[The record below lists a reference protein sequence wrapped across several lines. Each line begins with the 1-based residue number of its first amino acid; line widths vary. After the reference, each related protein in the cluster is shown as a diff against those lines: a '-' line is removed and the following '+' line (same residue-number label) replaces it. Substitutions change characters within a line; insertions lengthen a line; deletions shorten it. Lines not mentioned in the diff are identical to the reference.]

1 MPSSHFDWSEG
12 FLKYFFNKDC
22 FFLLE
27 IFLKHHSLLEFFRSH
42 WLLHLHLLFWL
53 YLNVG
58 VSRLSSPITYPLF
71 NFMHWWFCL
80 LIEPYNFKHHGYVNY
95 TGFTPELQ
103 THTYNYILNMSIWVL
118 MSISCLILAKLNAYF
133 PPCLLVDMSLF
144 QWLKTSILS
153 FAQFLDTSIIILIL
167 IIHLIH
173 LHFHPPDL
181 NSELTGLI
189 QWPPNL
195 FPCFLSYPLYSYFPK
210 SNQSDSF
217 KREIKSLLSPPTFQS
232 FAMSL
237 KAENKVLTL
246 TFKALHE
253 LTTLPSGF
261 IPYFSHPP
269 SWTLLQPHSSII
281 AIQKYQPH
289 SQLGA
294 FAPWTLTV
302 FSPDTHVAIS
312 HYYWSVIFSMRHS
325 PSPQSKM
332 QFPPLHSLSFP
343 CHSPWHFPQSDM
355 QYGILFLIL
364 NACFLLL

>member
-1 MPSSHFDWSEG
+1 MPSSYFDWSEG
-12 FLKYFFNKDC
+12 FKKKIFFNNYC

-58 VSRLSSPITYPLF
+58 VSRLSSLITYPLF
-71 NFMHWWFCL
+71 DFMHWWFCL

-133 PPCLLVDMSLF
+133 PPCLLVDTSLF

-181 NSELTGLI
+181 NSELAGII

-232 FAMSL
+232 FAISL
-237 KAENKVLTL
+237 KAENIDLQSPPWTDHTTFWLHPLFLSSPFLDSSPAAQLHYCHSKVPASLPTWSLCTL
-246 TFKALHE
+246 DLDRVFPRYPRGYFPLLLKCHLLHE
-253 LTTLPSGF
+253 T
-261 IPYFSHPP
+261 FSKPP
-269 SWTLLQPHSSII
+269 I
-281 AIQKYQPH
+281 
-289 SQLGA
+289 
-294 FAPWTLTV
+294 
-302 FSPDTHVAIS
+302 
-312 HYYWSVIFSMRHS
+312 
-325 PSPQSKM
+325 
-332 QFPPLHSLSFP
+332 
-343 CHSPWHFPQSDM
+343 
-355 QYGILFLIL
+355 
-364 NACFLLL
+364 